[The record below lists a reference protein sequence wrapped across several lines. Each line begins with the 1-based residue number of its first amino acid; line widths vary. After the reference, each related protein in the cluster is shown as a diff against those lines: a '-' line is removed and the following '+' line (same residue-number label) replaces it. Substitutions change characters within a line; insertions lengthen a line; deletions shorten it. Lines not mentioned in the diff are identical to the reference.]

1 MARLYPIAAKAIAK
15 LSRDMRAYSL
25 AISATVGAGSGS

>member
-1 MARLYPIAAKAIAK
+1 MAANAIAK

-25 AISATVGAGSGS
+25 AISAADGVGSGS